1 MVNLLQKNNH
11 KAYPVM
17 AEQNPIEQARFLEI
31 GQIFVAT
38 AIAETSLTF
47 KNLRFA
53 VDSQMSRWRKFNP
66 KVELMET

>member
-1 MVNLLQKNNH
+1 
-11 KAYPVM
+11 M

-66 KVELMET
+66 VVELM